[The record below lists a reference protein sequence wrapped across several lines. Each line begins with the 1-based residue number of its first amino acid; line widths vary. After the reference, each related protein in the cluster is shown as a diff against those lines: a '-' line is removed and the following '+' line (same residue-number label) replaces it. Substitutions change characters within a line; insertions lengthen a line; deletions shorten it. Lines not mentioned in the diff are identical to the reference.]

1 MTRHCVPADDS
12 ETLCVVVPKF
22 LKGGLMEVAKR
33 LGDSVSSVV
42 RIALLEYLIKQGKA
56 HDEVR

>member
-12 ETLCVVVPKF
+12 ETICVVVPKF
-22 LKGGLMEVAKR
+22 IKGGLKDIAKR

-42 RIALLEYLIKQGKA
+42 RIALLEYVIKQEKA

>member
-22 LKGGLMEVAKR
+22 VKGGLKDIAKR

-42 RIALLEYLIKQGKA
+42 RIALLEYVIKQKKA